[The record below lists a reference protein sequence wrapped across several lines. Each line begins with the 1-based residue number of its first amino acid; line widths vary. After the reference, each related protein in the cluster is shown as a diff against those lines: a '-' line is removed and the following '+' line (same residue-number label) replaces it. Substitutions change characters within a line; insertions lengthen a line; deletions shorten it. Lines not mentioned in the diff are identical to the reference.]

1 MARKQYTQGE
11 KAVKLRARADMLE
24 SGLVVEKTV
33 IQLPFADYLRTDQN
47 GVYVQKFP
55 KRVKNVSY
63 FVHLMRGSAPNEE
76 KFKIWLKP
84 SKAGSGMAITVESIQ
99 PLIEFPVTASISW
112 KTSAPS
118 HFGTVTAVSE
128 QRQGADLLI
137 GVTFAKFAELQ
148 AQADELKK
156 ALEEQ
161 TARNKTAKK

>member
-1 MARKQYTQGE
+1 MARKQYTQVE
-11 KAVKLRARADMLE
+11 KAAKLRARADMLE
-24 SGLVVEKTV
+24 SGEVVEKTV

-63 FVHLMRGSAPNEE
+63 FVHLMRGNEE
-76 KFKIWLKP
+76 KFKVWLKP

-99 PLIEFPVTASISW
+99 PLVEFPVTASISW

-137 GVTFAKFAELQ
+137 GVTFSKFAELQ
-148 AQADELKK
+148 AQTDELRK

-161 TARNKTAKK
+161 TTRNKTAKK